1 MRSVILY
8 IAMSLDG
15 YIADREGG
23 VDWLA
28 GQEPGQDMPDS
39 YSTLLE
45 RIDTVLLGWNTYHQ
59 LTTQLSP
66 EQWPYE
72 GLDCYVFT
80 HRSLPSK
87 EGITFADADPCALVR
102 ELKTR
107 PGRDIW
113 LCGGAV
119 LAQALAAA
127 GLIDR
132 YEITVIPT
140 LLGGGVPLFGT
151 LVQEQKL
158 RLLGTNTFNGMAE
171 LIYVPSSQNLRLSR
185 RLE

>member
-72 GLDCYVFT
+72 GLDCCETARRDGDASPDGLAHGFEGAESPEDLVAPPDDDPDSEPVP
-80 HRSLPSK
+80 HLPPQLK
-87 EGITFADADPCALVR
+87 AL
-102 ELKTR
+102 E
-107 PGRDIW
+107 W
-113 LCGGAV
+113 LDTMGSPDDV
-119 LAQALAAA
+119 PP
-127 GLIDR
+127 IDR
-132 YEITVIPT
+132 
-140 LLGGGVPLFGT
+140 
-151 LVQEQKL
+151 
-158 RLLGTNTFNGMAE
+158 
-171 LIYVPSSQNLRLSR
+171 
-185 RLE
+185 